1 MTSQTN
7 LLDYFL
13 ACHTLTL
20 VPISSCI
27 MKNETQLEYPTEFV
41 RVFILFENLFK
52 PRQLHFA

>member
-7 LLDYFL
+7 LLGYFL

-20 VPISSCI
+20 VSISSCI